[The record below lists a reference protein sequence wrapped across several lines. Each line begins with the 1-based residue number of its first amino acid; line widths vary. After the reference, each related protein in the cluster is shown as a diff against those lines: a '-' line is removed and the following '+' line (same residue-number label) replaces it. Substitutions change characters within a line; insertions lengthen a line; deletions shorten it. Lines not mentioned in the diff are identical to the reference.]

1 MNTYQFKINAV
12 DVHTQVEELE
22 KVIYSVHWS
31 YVAENE
37 DGVTANIIGVKSVS
51 EPNPESFTPF
61 EQLIQDDI
69 ISWIEPSF
77 QLSEMQSAL
86 DAQIAEKVA
95 PSKQTLQVPVTLQAV
110 DEEVDPDVA

>member
-12 DVHTQVEELE
+12 DVHTQVEDLE

-37 DGVTANIIGVKSVS
+37 NGVTAEIMGVKSVS
-51 EPNPESFTPF
+51 EPNPDSFTPF
-61 EQLIQDDI
+61 DQLVQADI

-86 DAQIAEKVA
+86 DTQIAEKVA
-95 PSKQTLQVPVTLQAV
+95 PSKQTLSVPVTLQPV
-110 DEEVDPDVA
+110 DESVDPDMV

>member
-12 DVHTQVEELE
+12 DVHTQVGDLD

-37 DGVTANIIGVKSVS
+37 DGVTADIMGVKSVS
-51 EPNPESFTPF
+51 EPNPDSFIAF
-61 EQLIQDDI
+61 DQLVQADI

-86 DAQIAEKVA
+86 DVQIAEKIS
-95 PSKQTLQVPVTLQAV
+95 PSKQTLSVPVSLEETTEPAV
-110 DEEVDPDVA
+110 

>member
-12 DVHTQVEELE
+12 EVHTQVEELE
-22 KVIYSVHWS
+22 KVIYNVHWS

-37 DGVTANIIGVKSVS
+37 DGVTADIMGVKSVS
-51 EPNPESFTPF
+51 DPNPESFTPF
-61 EQLIQDDI
+61 EQLVQDDI

-77 QLSEMQSAL
+77 QLSAMQSAL

-95 PSKQTLQVPVTLQAV
+95 PSKQTLSVPVTLQPV
-110 DEEVDPDVA
+110 DEAVDPDVA

>member
-12 DVHTQVEELE
+12 EVHTQVADLE
-22 KVIYSVHWS
+22 KVIYNVHWS

-37 DGVTANIIGVKSVS
+37 DGVTADIMGVKSIS
-51 EPNPESFTPF
+51 EPNPDSFTPF
-61 EQLIQDDI
+61 DQLVQADV

-77 QLSEMQSAL
+77 QLSAMQSAL

-95 PSKQTLQVPVTLQAV
+95 PSKQTLSVPASL
-110 DEEVDPDVA
+110 EETITEPGV

>member
-12 DVHTQVEELE
+12 EVHTQVGDLE
-22 KVIYSVHWS
+22 KVIYNVHWS

-37 DGVTANIIGVKSVS
+37 DGVTAEIMGVKSVS
-51 EPNPESFTPF
+51 EPNPDNFTPF
-61 EQLIQDDI
+61 DQLVQSDI

-77 QLSEMQSAL
+77 QLSAMQSAL

-95 PSKQTLQVPVTLQAV
+95 PSKQTLSVPVSLEDIT
-110 DEEVDPDVA
+110 DETVV